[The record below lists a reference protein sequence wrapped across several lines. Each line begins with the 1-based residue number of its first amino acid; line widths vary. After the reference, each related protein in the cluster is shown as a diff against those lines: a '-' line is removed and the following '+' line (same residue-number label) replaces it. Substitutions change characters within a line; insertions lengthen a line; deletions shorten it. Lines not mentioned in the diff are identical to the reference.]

1 MYNDGPCSPV
11 LNATLVTRVLCLI
24 LYYKIESFSQNGKP
38 ESARYL
44 FAMTHTSFTVVN
56 S

>member
-1 MYNDGPCSPV
+1 MFDF
-11 LNATLVTRVLCLI
+11 I
-24 LYYKIESFSQNGKP
+24 LQNESFSQNGKP